1 MFAAIA
7 ATIAVIFSRAIGADA
22 ACDIFFLGGLDVGA
36 ALLAVVVGVAIALVS
51 ALTCAVA
58 LKLRRDR
65 ECDAAEICGARMA
78 SHCVQLVQNVKQVF
92 CITSAYRFRE
102 RLYVT
107 DSTYCAELVVR
118 ARLYWFRC
126 FFGTEIGPKSVF
138 TFRTQNEVTGLPHIV
153 ALLSRDSDSSVVASH
168 VRTVHFLNAPFL
180 DRLGSGFTDNKR
192 TPLAAVGADGWS
204 GLRVRWKRSIDSAC
218 PCFAYATPRGASS
231 MRM

>member
-1 MFAAIA
+1 MRLPVRLSLTLPLSVTVGFAAVVVAVVVVAAIGAGAALFRWRRCVGGGATVFAAIA
-7 ATIAVIFSRAIGADA
+7 AAIAVIFSRAIGADA

-126 FFGTEIGPKSVF
+126 FFGTEIGFKSVF
-138 TFRTQNEVTGLPHIV
+138 IFCTLSEVTNLPHIV
-153 ALLSRDSDSSVVASH
+153 
-168 VRTVHFLNAPFL
+168 
-180 DRLGSGFTDNKR
+180 
-192 TPLAAVGADGWS
+192 
-204 GLRVRWKRSIDSAC
+204 
-218 PCFAYATPRGASS
+218 
-231 MRM
+231 